1 MLALLLFAV
10 LASPSARAADPTTP
24 HPHTLVHAVRQAPA
38 ALVLS
43 AEEQDQ
49 LAAGRVVVRSHRSE
63 LGGRGE
69 AVQLVAAP
77 PETIWAAILDY
88 PRYPERVGSVESAVV
103 YERQGDV
110 FFVDMKS
117 SVVGV
122 ETVIYSRNELHRDE
136 GWMAWGLDRRRTSDV
151 KDIAGYWRVEAVSAD
166 PPLSRLEHA
175 TELAISG
182 VPGFVVKYLTGKAL
196 VDGVAWVK
204 TAAEGS

>member
-1 MLALLLFAV
+1 MPALLLLALITGGPV
-10 LASPSARAADPTTP
+10 LAADPSAP
-24 HPHTLVHAVRQAPA
+24 HPHRLVHAVQRAPA
-38 ALVLS
+38 ALSLS
-43 AEEQDQ
+43 AEEQAQ
-49 LAAGRVVVRSHRSE
+49 LAAGEVVVRSQRSE
-63 LGGRGE
+63 VGGRGE

-77 PETIWAAILDY
+77 PEAIWAAILDY

-151 KDIAGYWRVEAVSAD
+151 KDIAGYWRVEVVTAD
-166 PPLSRLEHA
+166 PPLTRLEHA

-204 TAAEGS
+204 TAAEGG